1 VARAEIL
8 IVEDHPTMREAMRLI
23 LETAGFDTREASD
36 GRTAL
41 SMARERPPDIMF
53 LDLNIPGTSGADVLA
68 ELKGDEATRDVRVI
82 IITATGEEG
91 REFMLSLGAD
101 DYFSKPFP
109 PTELLRTVEGVLEGP
124 SATSPAES

>member
-1 VARAEIL
+1 MARAEIL

-53 LDLNIPGTSGADVLA
+53 LDLNIPGTSGTDVLA

-109 PTELLRTVEGVLEGP
+109 PTELLRTVERVLEGP
-124 SATSPAES
+124 SETTPAES

>member
-1 VARAEIL
+1 
-8 IVEDHPTMREAMRLI
+8 MREAMRLI
-23 LETAGFDTREASD
+23 LENAGFDTREASD

-41 SMARERPPDIMF
+41 SMVRERPPDIVF

-68 ELKGDEATRDVRVI
+68 ELKGDEVTRDVRVI

-109 PTELLRTVEGVLEGP
+109 PTELLRTVERVLEGP
-124 SATSPAES
+124 SETTPAES